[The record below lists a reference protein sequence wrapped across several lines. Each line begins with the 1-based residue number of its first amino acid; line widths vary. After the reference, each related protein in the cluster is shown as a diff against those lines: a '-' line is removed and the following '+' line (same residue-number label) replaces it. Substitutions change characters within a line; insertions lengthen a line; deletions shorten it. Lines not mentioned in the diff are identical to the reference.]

1 MYVISVCPILHTCF
15 VFVSF
20 MFVVSANWRI
30 KKDEI
35 LPAHETKAIEL

>member
-1 MYVISVCPILHTCF
+1 MYVISVCPILHTGF

-30 KKDEI
+30 KKDKI
-35 LPAHETKAIEL
+35 LAAHETKAIVF